1 VLDLDAGLFM
11 SSFTA
16 NGDIHPDAPAADT
29 AASNAGQS
37 SNRLPQPFL
46 DALSRRIG
54 AAANAQRVSSQKI
67 SSKPM
72 SHQGN
77 ASSNSSRSGGLTGL
91 VLAEVHQAMRE
102 LLGPRHLPEAS
113 TNDDDD
119 DDHEKIDDDEKDKGW
134 LPVNVVKRAEQSA
147 KDKLERGVISEVTWR
162 VLMLV

>member
-1 VLDLDAGLFM
+1 MLDLDAGIFM

-16 NGDIHPDAPAADT
+16 NGDIHPDAPTAD
-29 AASNAGQS
+29 SNAGQP